1 MREYTA
7 TEARNNFS
15 NVVNEAAYGS
25 VRVVI
30 NKQGKK
36 IVALIPYSDL
46 ELLEFLETR
55 IDIEEAKQA
64 LEKSKTQ
71 EMDTLQNLKADL
83 GMD

>member
-7 TEARNNFS
+7 SEARNNFAD
-15 NVVNEAAYGS
+15 VVNEAAYGL

-36 IVALIPYSDL
+36 IVAVVPYSDL

-64 LEKSKTQ
+64 LEESKTQ
-71 EMDTLQNLKADL
+71 DMDTLQNLKAAL
-83 GMD
+83 GKD